1 MFFGGLSIKLNSFS
15 LFVLS
20 GQIKKKQKNKKN
32 TPLSKSAPVLRALQ
46 VCCFLFVFFFSPF
59 LSLIF
64 VFLVIFGCMH
74 ACILSLIDSEWK
86 MMRSKGLRFTP
97 KTLSHVGSLSGVW
110 GWFYNLLS
118 SSMVEGI
125 ACHF

>member
-1 MFFGGLSIKLNSFS
+1 MFLGELSIKLNSFS

-20 GQIKKKQKNKKN
+20 GQRKKKKK
-32 TPLSKSAPVLRALQ
+32 PLSKSAPVLRALQ
-46 VCCFLFVFFFSPF
+46 VCCFLFVFSPF

-64 VFLVIFGCMH
+64 VFLVIFGCMYV
-74 ACILSLIDSEWK
+74 CILSLIDSGWK
-86 MMRSKGLRFTP
+86 MMRSKGLTP
-97 KTLSHVGSLSGVW
+97 KTLSHVSSLSGVW
-110 GWFYNLLS
+110 GWLYNLLS